1 MQKRVENIESIQDDV
16 IDSLAEIRKFLCS
29 DSRTFSGAL
38 EGSILNAS
46 ANHIPPL
53 AISKSGSFSRSRSIY
68 SSFGLKK
75 LKSPKECDT
84 SKISTSD
91 NISELP
97 EKQFDCKKDLG
108 LDSDK
113 QDSGLDSD
121 CREIHD
127 NLSLKAS
134 VNWVKPESGDE
145 LLHLLD
151 EISQRTEV
159 LQKQLS
165 VIDQK
170 GCSDNVESNY
180 PTLPATNHEKTLSLA
195 QEESLKA
202 SASCINCTKQSLE
215 PAAGAFGERSMSRRN
230 PAAESSECFDGAA
243 FSEHVQKIQRR
254 TSNKIDSAMVSS
266 ILKETS
272 VVDLQRQVLIYL
284 VENAVLHTKLG
295 ELEHLLSSKT
305 NESSKIENSLKD
317 ETRLLMMENR
327 ELRIS
332 LDEQKLETNAL
343 RSKVSML
350 ERVLNSVSAEN
361 RELTWQ
367 LGESLGIQNLSQ
379 KEPRKFSSSFT
390 YGNNNNP
397 KLNKRSSLPAQFVN
411 KKETNVSCVKSKLLS
426 NASSFLDVT
435 VEEPE
440 QQWGEVQSSPVACE
454 NPGVPMQ
461 SSTPFTKLRDVK
473 SVTTSPSSP
482 SNFQSVKKRF
492 KSTEKDNIPFKNH
505 NVDKHLEEGSRDAYP
520 DSCTKNLKF
529 CNSNYDDS
537 SKFPFT
543 TIIEKLKANSDY
555 RLSRRTSL
563 TQTNEVNFSSD
574 HVKPAPF
581 SRGKPT
587 TSEGEESAVST
598 ENLRQSSSP
607 SKNFQARKGKNIHQ
621 RIQDIL
627 DRIMSESEEAT

>member
-1 MQKRVENIESIQDDV
+1 M
-16 IDSLAEIRKFLCS
+16 A
-29 DSRTFSGAL
+29 
-38 EGSILNAS
+38 
-46 ANHIPPL
+46 
-53 AISKSGSFSRSRSIY
+53 
-68 SSFGLKK
+68 
-75 LKSPKECDT
+75 
-84 SKISTSD
+84 
-91 NISELP
+91 
-97 EKQFDCKKDLG
+97 

-127 NLSLKAS
+127 NLSLKPS

-151 EISQRTEV
+151 EISQRTEI

-170 GCSDNVESNY
+170 GCVDNVESNY
-180 PTLPATNHEKTLSLA
+180 SALATKKHEKALSLA

-202 SASCINCTKQSLE
+202 SASCINCTKQSSV
-215 PAAGAFGERSMSRRN
+215 PVAGAFVEKSMSGKN
-230 PAAESSECFDGAA
+230 PVDESSECFNGTA
-243 FSEHVQKIQRR
+243 FSEHVQKIQKR
-254 TSNKIDSAMVSS
+254 TANKIDSAMVSS

-295 ELEHLLSSKT
+295 ELEQLLSSKT
-305 NESSKIENSLKD
+305 IESSKIENSLKD

-379 KEPRKFSSSFT
+379 KEPRKFASSFT
-390 YGNNNNP
+390 YGNNSNP
-397 KLNKRSSLPAQFVN
+397 KLTKRSSLPAQLVN

-440 QQWGEVQSSPVACE
+440 QQWDEVQSSPVACE

-461 SSTPFTKLRDVK
+461 SSTPVIPFSKLRDAK
-473 SVTTSPSSP
+473 NVTTSPSSSP

-492 KSTEKDNIPFKNH
+492 KSTEKDNISFKSRNL
-505 NVDKHLEEGSRDAYP
+505 DKHLEEVSHDTYS
-520 DSCTKNLKF
+520 DSCSKNVKF
-529 CNSNYDDS
+529 SNCNYDDS

-563 TQTNEVNFSSD
+563 SQSNEVNFSSD
-574 HVKPAPF
+574 NIKTVPFNKGRPAI
-581 SRGKPT
+581 
-587 TSEGEESAVST
+587 SESEENASSQA
-598 ENLRQSSSP
+598 ENLRQHNSP
-607 SKNFQARKGKNIHQ
+607 SKNFQSRKGKNIHQ